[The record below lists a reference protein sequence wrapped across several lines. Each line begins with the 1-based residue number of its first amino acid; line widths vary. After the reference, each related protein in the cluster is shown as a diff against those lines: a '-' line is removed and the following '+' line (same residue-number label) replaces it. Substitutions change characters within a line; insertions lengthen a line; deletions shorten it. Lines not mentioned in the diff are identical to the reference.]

1 VITCTS
7 KGLFHKAVSDVAVS
21 NETLQVNYL
30 SMNKH
35 VFVRFEIVLVGQS
48 RAFFSRQNS
57 HLACIARLTSWA
69 PDQPVEPVFTNLR

>member
-1 VITCTS
+1 
-7 KGLFHKAVSDVAVS
+7 
-21 NETLQVNYL
+21 
-30 SMNKH
+30 MNKH